1 MLRSYLQF
9 TGQDMNPATQST
21 FIIKDRYNGNIPV
34 IHTGKYLL
42 GILEALAIAYISSA
56 YKDVFAFG
64 VLIIILAIRP
74 TGLFGGREA

>member
-1 MLRSYLQF
+1 V
-9 TGQDMNPATQST
+9 G
-21 FIIKDRYNGNIPV
+21 G
-34 IHTGKYLL
+34 YLL
-42 GILEALAIAYISSA
+42 GILEALSIAYISSA